1 MINNILIICNVITVF
16 LYSFFIGDGNV
27 GITNNF
33 PTSIKPGQTVAVEL
47 KVNKGNSAGFAKLQM
62 DLPEGITVTE
72 IDNAGSSYTG
82 MDGIAKWVWSSL
94 PSGEQLVVKFN
105 IVVAASASGAKTMA
119 AKYSYVEGSA
129 KQVVEMTPVE
139 IMIGD
144 GAVANTTS
152 TTPTNTS
159 ETPSTSPEPTQTVA
173 AVQNTTS
180 GAASP
185 ASNLEPNAKISIERT
200 ITKGATDNEQIVN
213 LKINK
218 GNTKGFG
225 RYSDDLPAGYTAKSI
240 NTDGASFTTAD
251 EKIKF
256 VWVNVPEKE
265 LLTISYA
272 ITSNNPATLPLNGEY
287 AYLEENQSKK
297 FLATPESIVF
307 AGNTSNQTIAT
318 TTPTTEVKAI
328 ELAKTNTETVANNNV
343 SPDKTTEANNSNT
356 NIVTS
361 TPTTSTPVTE
371 PTNTSTEPV
380 AKINNST
387 ASVDFRV
394 QIGAFSNS
402 GVSAST
408 LANMF
413 NISDKISSEMQGGF
427 SKFMIGNFNEY
438 KAARDKR
445 ENTMNK
451 GVKSA
456 FVVAYNSG
464 KRITVQE
471 GLMLTSQKWFK

>member
-27 GITNNF
+27 GIVNNF

-62 DLPEGITVTE
+62 ELPEGINITE

-94 PSGEQLVVKFN
+94 PSGDQLVVKFN
-105 IVVAASASGAKTMA
+105 LVVSASASGPKTLA

-144 GAVANTTS
+144 GAVANTTTTS
-152 TTPTNTS
+152 TPTTNNETPNTS
-159 ETPSTSPEPTQTVA
+159 TESTQTVA
-173 AVQNTTS
+173 STQNTTN
-180 GAASP
+180 GDAHP
-185 ASNLEPNAKISIERT
+185 TSNLEPNAKISIERT
-200 ITKGATDNEQIVN
+200 ITKGTTDNEQIVN
-213 LKINK
+213 LKISK
-218 GNTKGFG
+218 GNSKGFG
-225 RYSDDLPAGYTAKSI
+225 RYSDDLPAGYTAKAI

-251 EKIKF
+251 EKVKF

-265 LLTISYA
+265 LLIISYA
-272 ITSNNPATLPLNGEY
+272 ISSNNPSTLPLNGEY

-297 FLATPESIVF
+297 FLATPENIVF
-307 AGNTSNQTIAT
+307 ATNSSNQSAIAT
-318 TTPTTEVKAI
+318 TTTSEVKKD
-328 ELAKTNTETVANNNV
+328 EPTKTNTETVTNNNSV
-343 SPDKTTEANNSNT
+343 ITDKTNETNNLTTTTIASTPSTEVNT
-356 NIVTS
+356 N
-361 TPTTSTPVTE
+361 
-371 PTNTSTEPV
+371 NSTEPV
-380 AKINNST
+380 AKLNNST
-387 ASVDFRV
+387 ANVDFRV

-402 GVSAST
+402 GVTANT
-408 LANMF
+408 LASMF
-413 NISDKISSEMQGGF
+413 NINDKISSEMHGGF

-438 KAARDKR
+438 KVARDKR
-445 ENTMNK
+445 ENTINK
-451 GVKSA
+451 GVKTA